1 MSEENSQK
9 GSLIKRFLVL
19 GILIL
24 VLDNPLYMFGM
35 LIASYSG
42 DLFSLTIPLLAF
54 FMSSRLSEIVLSNV
68 QLTLQLYSYALICYG
83 LISAL
88 FSGPVKRNSTISH
101 SLPASWIIFI
111 LALLD
116 LSTHPSAKLITAP
129 NELTGSIIRALSN
142 ASLSQYINIGAKLSN
157 VTLECIIYTLLVL
170 LISLVKNTDTWQR
183 IELHREVG
191 IVLLLDGILKIACG
205 ALLLKLS

>member
-1 MSEENSQK
+1 MPEENSQK

-54 FMSSRLSEIVLSNV
+54 FMSSRLSEIILSNV

-88 FSGPVKRNSTISH
+88 FSEPVKRNSTISH

-129 NELTGSIIRALSN
+129 NELAGSIIRALSN
-142 ASLSQYINIGAKLSN
+142 ASLSQYINIGVDLPNA
-157 VTLECIIYTLLVL
+157 TLECILYTLLVL
-170 LISLVKNTDTWQR
+170 LVSLVKNTDTWQR
-183 IELHREVG
+183 MELHREVG

>member
-54 FMSSRLSEIVLSNV
+54 FMSSRLSEVVLSNV

>member
-1 MSEENSQK
+1 MSEENSKK

-54 FMSSRLSEIVLSNV
+54 FMSNRLSEIVLSNV
-68 QLTLQLYSYALICYG
+68 QFTLQIYAYALICYG
-83 LISAL
+83 LLSVL
-88 FSGPVKRNSTISH
+88 FSGPVKRNPPIARG
-101 SLPASWIIFI
+101 LPASWIIFI

-129 NELTGSIIRALSN
+129 NELTASIIRAFSN

-183 IELHREVG
+183 VELHREVG